1 MDNCKKCE
9 DKKRKK
15 RNKIDHVKSE
25 YQLKRIYRESYNCDN
40 YQEGK
45 KKLNEKINHIAT
57 IFNYTSYESIIMITG
72 LIRKKT
78 IIIANNVRQVEG
90 RRCVAY

>member
-1 MDNCKKCE
+1 MLYVIITLFKCKKCE

-15 RNKIDHVKSE
+15 RNRIDHVKSE

-45 KKLNEKINHIAT
+45 KI
-57 IFNYTSYESIIMITG
+57 
-72 LIRKKT
+72 
-78 IIIANNVRQVEG
+78 
-90 RRCVAY
+90 